1 MILISLFATIKT
13 CNHVVYFLDYFN
25 CPKSALSHNLLVL
38 TCSLHFVEA
47 LSIHTK
53 QSWCAKLTLRKGI
66 LFHNFMSFRDWK
78 PALVSEQF
86 SKLFVAPSQLHS
98 WKKKKRKEKKNSQDT
113 CLNFIFSTTS
123 KKFMISILFHI
134 TSWTSL
140 FLKSY
145 GISDKSSVVPRV
157 KHFLSGVVIH
167 HGVVAKLV
175 CELYVWVPLF
185 SGLRVVSEIDC
196 SGSSAVMVNGV
207 DHSTSNERISQRFHV
222 LCVMTNK

>member
-1 MILISLFATIKT
+1 MIK
-13 CNHVVYFLDYFN
+13 
-25 CPKSALSHNLLVL
+25 
-38 TCSLHFVEA
+38 
-47 LSIHTK
+47 
-53 QSWCAKLTLRKGI
+53 
-66 LFHNFMSFRDWK
+66 
-78 PALVSEQF
+78 
-86 SKLFVAPSQLHS
+86 
-98 WKKKKRKEKKNSQDT
+98 
-113 CLNFIFSTTS
+113 
-123 KKFMISILFHI
+123 ILFHI

-196 SGSSAVMVNGV
+196 SGSTAVIVNGV
-207 DHSTSNERISQRFHV
+207 DHSTSNERIPQRLHV
-222 LCVMTNK
+222 FCVIINKCKDRQFYQH